1 MTIVFDTETI
11 RIITLF
17 ENITNANVKD
27 CIIRDDVVY
36 VLVDEGDLKKVLG
49 QRGMLIKMIER
60 ILGKRVKV
68 FEYSRD
74 VVEFIEKAIPRV
86 ISLKV
91 RNENGKKTI
100 EIRVDRSVRG
110 LVIGRNRRNLKIYK
124 ELLERHYGVDELK
137 VV

>member
-27 CIIRDDVVY
+27 CIVRDNVVY
-36 VLVDEGDLKKVLG
+36 ILVDEGNLKKALG
-49 QRGMLIKMIER
+49 QKGMLIKMIEK
-60 ILGKRVKV
+60 ILGKKVKV
-68 FEYSRD
+68 FEYSKD
-74 VVEFIEKAIPRV
+74 VVDFIKKSIPKV

-91 RNENGKKTI
+91 RNENGKKAI
-100 EIRVDRSVRG
+100 EIKVDRSVRG

-124 ELLERHYGVDELK
+124 ELLERHYGVSELK